1 MVKAFGN
8 DNGGAEMYWFVVVLA
23 GLLEIAWAQS
33 IKASDGFTKLWP
45 SALATGLTVAVVYTL
60 AVSMR
65 HLPTGTV
72 YVVFTGMGA
81 LGTALIGIWVRDET
95 ASPLRLIGLSTVVV
109 GVSLLYL
116 GESANA

>member
-1 MVKAFGN
+1 
-8 DNGGAEMYWFVVVLA
+8 MYWFVVVLA

-81 LGTALIGIWVRDET
+81 LGTALIGIWLRDET